1 MCRTGFMPR
10 MLLNPHDVVQ
20 QLCQRNSEEYAHAAL
35 ESASSDDSA
44 PTKPNGDSSNQPTA
58 AEACICPPSTFTS
71 PSRFARLPV
80 PKAVTLSSVPLNEPV
95 TVFHSR
101 TLPALSLFE
110 LGCEINQRIKCGE
123 ECLLIALVLMR
134 RYCDK
139 AKVQP
144 TAHMMHRLYITCLHV
159 GIKAH
164 SDEFFTNAAFARVV
178 GIEPRELIVL
188 ERELVAT
195 LGWKLQVNQEQIAAI
210 IAVN

>member
-10 MLLNPHDVVQ
+10 MLLNPHEVLQ

-35 ESASSDDSA
+35 ESSSSDESA
-44 PTKPNGDSSNQPTA
+44 CGTPNGNQPTA
-58 AEACICPPSTFTS
+58 AEACISPPSTSAT

-80 PKAVTLSSVPLNEPV
+80 PKTVTLSSVPLNEPV

-101 TLPALSLFE
+101 TLPTLSLFE
-110 LGCEINQRIKCGE
+110 LGCEINRRTQCGE
-123 ECLLIALVLMR
+123 ECLVIALVLMR

-159 GIKAH
+159 GMKAH
-164 SDEFFTNAAFARVV
+164 SDEFFTNSAFARVV
-178 GIEPRELIVL
+178 GIEARELVVL
-188 ERELVAT
+188 ERELVTT
-195 LGWKLQVNQEQIAAI
+195 LAWKLQVTQEQIAAI
-210 IAVN
+210 TSFN